1 MNQTFFDC
9 DFKYKKIKKIIMMYS
24 NNSNKIRTNEL
35 INDKRTMIN
44 DLKFFV
50 LFAFAFHF
58 IWPKKNQT
66 VEAIECDLE
75 PKNNEGRL
83 RKDLFCGYDR
93 ENRPIL
99 TDGPIKIRIKM
110 IVKGFTFSDTEGTL
124 TMATWLAMVSFTVH
138 HCWC

>member
-58 IWPKKNQT
+58 IWPKKTKQLKQSNVIWNQRIMKGAFARIYFVDT
-66 VEAIECDLE
+66 IVRI
-75 PKNNEGRL
+75 GR
-83 RKDLFCGYDR
+83 Y
-93 ENRPIL
+93 
-99 TDGPIKIRIKM
+99 
-110 IVKGFTFSDTEGTL
+110 
-124 TMATWLAMVSFTVH
+124 
-138 HCWC
+138 